1 MNSWKPDWRHMIL
14 KINIARGTTDPGYW
28 VYNLNHV
35 SDWNQFESISD
46 EKVYS
51 SFELNTLGPLC
62 LWQCLVPFSTFVSF
76 WYFLALLWYFLVQ
89 FGIFSYIFE
98 LFGTFGSFWYF
109 FTYFNV
115 LLVLF
120 GTFLVLLGT
129 FSYFLVHFQTFWYFL
144 VPFLFFLVFVG
155 SFWALFGTF

>member
-1 MNSWKPDWRHMIL
+1 ML
-14 KINIARGTTDPGYW
+14 A
-28 VYNLNHV
+28 
-35 SDWNQFESISD
+35 

-51 SFELNTLGPLC
+51 SYGLNTLGPLC
-62 LWQCLVPFSTFVSF
+62 LWQCLVPFGTFVSF

-144 VPFLFFLVFVG
+144 VPFGICISSCFGHQVALLELVANVAAR
-155 SFWALFGTF
+155 WHYLYKL